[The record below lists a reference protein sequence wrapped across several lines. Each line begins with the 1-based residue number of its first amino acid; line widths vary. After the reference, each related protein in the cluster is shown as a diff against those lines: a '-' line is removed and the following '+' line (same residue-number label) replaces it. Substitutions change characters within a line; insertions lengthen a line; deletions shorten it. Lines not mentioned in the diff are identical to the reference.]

1 MWMEYPGGNLRFA
14 SYNKTDQ
21 ISDYSKGYVLPLT
34 YFGNVLNISAIEFLP
49 VGAGSIAIELV
60 RPICDGSFKWCTLTK
75 ACEKNCVSDFESKTS
90 RYDALGEFFYDPYSC
105 KGDKDFCS
113 AEETCSNELK
123 CPTSITKAI
132 DKW

>member
-60 RPICDGSFKWCTLTK
+60 RPICDGTVPCQRKLIFFFKMKLILNWSQK
-75 ACEKNCVSDFESKTS
+75 WHKNVLNIFGRS
-90 RYDALGEFFYDPYSC
+90 Y
-105 KGDKDFCS
+105 
-113 AEETCSNELK
+113 
-123 CPTSITKAI
+123 
-132 DKW
+132 

>member
-60 RPICDGSFKWCTLTK
+60 RPICDGTVPCQRKLIFFFQNEAYTQL
-75 ACEKNCVSDFESKTS
+75 
-90 RYDALGEFFYDPYSC
+90 ALKMF
-105 KGDKDFCS
+105 
-113 AEETCSNELK
+113 
-123 CPTSITKAI
+123 
-132 DKW
+132 

>member
-1 MWMEYPGGNLRFA
+1 MEYPGGNLRFA

-60 RPICDGSFKWCTLTK
+60 RPICDGTGPCQRKLISSFKWILYSTPTGH
-75 ACEKNCVSDFESKTS
+75 KNGIKNV
-90 RYDALGEFFYDPYSC
+90 L
-105 KGDKDFCS
+105 
-113 AEETCSNELK
+113 
-123 CPTSITKAI
+123 SIFG
-132 DKW
+132 WSY